1 MAKFERKP
9 QGPMPPDHVE
19 QLEPHFGAD
28 VPPMRD
34 ELHHVPGGIIAA
46 LHGSHGD
53 LHAVHTRLAEIQ
65 PFLNGA
71 IKMAE
76 GPVLSFLQS
85 LASKL

>member
-1 MAKFERKP
+1 
-9 QGPMPPDHVE
+9 
-19 QLEPHFGAD
+19 
-28 VPPMRD
+28 MRD

-53 LHAVHTRLAEIQ
+53 LHAIHTRLSEIQ